1 MGDIFQNNDNG
12 HLNDNQ
18 VEKKD
23 VGDVNDDDG
32 DDDDDNDADDEEA
45 DIDVGKHGES
55 PETDESKPKCNLE
68 GVTIM
73 IIVML

>member
-1 MGDIFQNNDNG
+1 M
-12 HLNDNQ
+12 NDNQ

-23 VGDVNDDDG
+23 VDDVNDDDG
-32 DDDDDNDADDEEA
+32 DDCDDFEADGEET

-55 PETDESKPKCNLE
+55 PEADESEPKRNLE
-68 GVTIM
+68 KRGVTIM

>member
-1 MGDIFQNNDNG
+1 M
-12 HLNDNQ
+12 NDNQ

-32 DDDDDNDADDEEA
+32 DDYDDNDADDEEA

-55 PETDESKPKCNLE
+55 PEADESKPKRNLE
-68 GVTIM
+68 
-73 IIVML
+73 

>member
-1 MGDIFQNNDNG
+1 M
-12 HLNDNQ
+12 NDNQ

-55 PETDESKPKCNLE
+55 PEADESEPKCNLE
-68 GVTIM
+68 
-73 IIVML
+73 

>member
-1 MGDIFQNNDNG
+1 MY
-12 HLNDNQ
+12 DNQ

-32 DDDDDNDADDEEA
+32 DDYYDNEADDEET

-55 PETDESKPKCNLE
+55 PEADESKPKRNLE
-68 GVTIM
+68 
-73 IIVML
+73 